1 MVKLINTCNKP
12 GCLYFCVMKLLLV
25 EDEPNVAGLIN
36 KGLTEQ
42 GHNVTVAP
50 DGLLALELANNHD
63 FDVLIIDIMLPS
75 MNGMELCRQLRS
87 KKNLTPIL
95 FLTALGTTE
104 NIVAGLNAG
113 ADDYLV
119 KPFKFLELE
128 ARIKSLSRRKQQ
140 PAEDDDT
147 IQLGKISV
155 SLKRKIVMHG
165 TEQIALTATEYRL
178 LEYLIKNKNRVVS
191 RVEILEHVWGIDFNL
206 GTNVVDVYVNYL
218 RKKIE
223 KSTDNKFIQ
232 TVVGMGYMLKL

>member
-1 MVKLINTCNKP
+1 
-12 GCLYFCVMKLLLV
+12 MKLLLV

-42 GHNVTVAP
+42 GHDVTVAP
-50 DGLLALELANNHD
+50 DGLLGLKLANNHD
-63 FDVLIIDIMLPS
+63 FDVMIIDIMLPGI
-75 MNGMELCRQLRS
+75 NGMELCRQLRS

-155 SLKRKIVMHG
+155 SLRRKIVMHG
-165 TEQIALTATEYRL
+165 SEQITLTATEYRL
-178 LEYLIKNKNRVVS
+178 LEYLLKNKNRVVS

-223 KSTDNKFIQ
+223 KNADVKLIN
-232 TVVGMGYMLKL
+232 TVVGMGYMLKM